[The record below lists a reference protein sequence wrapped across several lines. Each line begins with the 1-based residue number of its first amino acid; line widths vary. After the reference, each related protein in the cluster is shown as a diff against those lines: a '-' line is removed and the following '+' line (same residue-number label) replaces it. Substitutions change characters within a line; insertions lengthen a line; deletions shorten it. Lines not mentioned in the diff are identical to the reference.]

1 MKQIQN
7 LDNNHK
13 YLYIRRENR
22 ESILYYII
30 SGTYNS
36 NHIDHYID
44 INVGFLL
51 LVPKDSARRAIMYES
66 VPKQFSINNN
76 EKIYELNN
84 NEFIDTYIS
93 FKKQHN
99 RLVSKLDN
107 KIIKDNI

>member
-36 NHIDHYID
+36 NHIDTKL
-44 INVGFLL
+44 GFLL

-66 VPKQFSINNN
+66 VPRQFSINDN

-84 NEFIDTYIS
+84 DEFIDTYIS

-99 RLVSKLDN
+99 RLVSKLDT
-107 KIIKDNI
+107 KIIKDI